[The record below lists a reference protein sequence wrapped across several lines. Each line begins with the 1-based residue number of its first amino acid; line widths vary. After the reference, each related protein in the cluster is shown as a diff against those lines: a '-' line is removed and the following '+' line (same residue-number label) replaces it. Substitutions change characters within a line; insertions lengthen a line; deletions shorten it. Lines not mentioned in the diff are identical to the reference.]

1 MWLLHRI
8 NRFNQ
13 ILAPHVVVTPHQ
25 LIQSNPCTRCGCY
38 TASTDSIKFKHQMW
52 LLHRINR
59 FNQILARISPNPI
72 YLFTWGYRQLLC
84 NFHLPI
90 CEKAPS
96 TSLSSFS
103 SAQNN
108 TGCSKIHF
116 TEIVHLTMSNLTR
129 VRFLIST
136 VVSTSDI
143 RLSARTHTR
152 TRTHT
157 YIHAHKLLFLSC
169 VVTFRCLPSF
179 HLGYH

>member
-8 NRFNQ
+8 N
-13 ILAPHVVVTPHQ
+13 
-25 LIQSNPCTRCGCY
+25 
-38 TASTDSIKFKHQMW
+38 W
-52 LLHRINR
+52 

-72 YLFTWGYRQLLC
+72 YLFTWGYGQLLC

-96 TSLSSFS
+96 MSPSSFS

-136 VVSTSDI
+136 AGSTSDT

-152 TRTHT
+152 THTRTRTYTHT
-157 YIHAHKLLFLSC
+157 YTHTNSCSSRVLWRSGVYQVSISVTINMVLPWTKSTISVIGQLEHPVCYHARFMTASN
-169 VVTFRCLPSF
+169 
-179 HLGYH
+179 